1 MLRFHRLAEK
11 SHAVTRRLP
20 LRAVRK
26 RSLSILVVGFAAIVL
41 IRADIAPPVFASPQG
56 SPSAGPVVAKPAT
69 RLAGD
74 PSLSSGVAGRE
85 AASSPLRP
93 RNPLHPTKNGDPHL
107 ITVDLTHYNFQGG
120 GEYVDLL
127 GSDGLQIQTRQTPV
141 QTSTVRL
148 INDPYDGVASCVSL
162 DTAFAA
168 QVGTHRVTFEPS
180 IDGNP
185 IASGMELRVDG
196 VLQTL
201 TSSGL
206 SLSSGGRIVP
216 SPVGSGIE
224 VDFPD
229 GAVAIVT
236 MRLSVYGNLWVMDL
250 SVFHTTAVAGLL
262 GAVPAGTWLPSL
274 PDGSTVGPMPSTIPQ
289 RYMELYQQFGDAWR
303 VTNASS
309 LFDYAPGTSTQT
321 FTFPSWPLQSLPCRL
336 PHSSEGPAKSGSKK
350 IANKFC
356 AVVSDKTDHGDC
368 VFDLTMID
376 LPELGD
382 LYAISGQIEAGATQ
396 TLVRDKGGQ
405 PENGAKVVYKVSV
418 STLSDDG
425 NIPTGT
431 IQITVDGVNVGVPV
445 PLDANGH
452 AKWVSKNGVV
462 DNLVANYLPTPGSM
476 FLPSSGVDV
485 TQTGTTQ

>member
-1 MLRFHRLAEK
+1 MPRFHRLTEK
-11 SHAVTRRLP
+11 SNILGRRFF
-20 LRAVRK
+20 LRAVGK
-26 RSLSILVVGFAAIVL
+26 RSLSILMAGFAAVVL
-41 IRADIAPPVFASPQG
+41 VRADIVPPAFASPQSSPAAG
-56 SPSAGPVVAKPAT
+56 STVAMPAT

-74 PSLSSGVAGRE
+74 GSLASG
-85 AASSPLRP
+85 AADRDTGAPLP
-93 RNPLHPTKNGDPHL
+93 PPNNPLHPKKNGDPHL
-107 ITVDLTHYNFQGG
+107 ITVDSTHYNFQGG

-127 GSDGLQIQTRQTPV
+127 GSDGSQIQTRQTPV
-141 QTSTVRL
+141 QTSTARL

-229 GAVAIVT
+229 GTVAIVT
-236 MRLSVYGNLWVMDL
+236 TRLSIYGNLWVVDL

-396 TLVRDKGGQ
+396 TLVRDNGRQ
-405 PENGAKVVYKVSV
+405 PENSAKVVYKCLCPPCLTMEISPLERSRSR
-418 STLSDDG
+418 ST
-425 NIPTGT
+425 
-431 IQITVDGVNVGVPV
+431 V
-445 PLDANGH
+445 
-452 AKWVSKNGVV
+452 
-462 DNLVANYLPTPGSM
+462 
-476 FLPSSGVDV
+476 
-485 TQTGTTQ
+485 